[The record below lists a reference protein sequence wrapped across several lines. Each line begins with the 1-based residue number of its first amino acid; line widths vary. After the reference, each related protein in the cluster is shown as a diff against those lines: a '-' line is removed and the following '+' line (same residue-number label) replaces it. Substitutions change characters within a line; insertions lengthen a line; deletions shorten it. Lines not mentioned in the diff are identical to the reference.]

1 MTKLISLPCR
11 DFLLQFSTEKN
22 SEAKLKAQVF
32 VNFFFL
38 WNLLNL
44 SVKLLFTL
52 IPQAQKGSFTVGIA
66 NDFCAE
72 VSLELSP
79 EQMKIFKN

>member
-52 IPQAQKGSFTVGIA
+52 IPQA
-66 NDFCAE
+66 
-72 VSLELSP
+72 
-79 EQMKIFKN
+79 